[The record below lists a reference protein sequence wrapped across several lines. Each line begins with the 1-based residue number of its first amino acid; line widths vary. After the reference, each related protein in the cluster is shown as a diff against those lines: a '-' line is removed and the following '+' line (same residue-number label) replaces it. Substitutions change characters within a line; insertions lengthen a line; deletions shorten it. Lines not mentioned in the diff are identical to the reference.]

1 MAGHAQLKFV
11 MTECSKTQIRLTGLT
26 WSIQKSKVV
35 STALNA
41 FEKWCV
47 IFVVQYNLK
56 KILAYFLPKIS
67 CFLLG
72 CEKNNLVS
80 VERKY
85 KKPGSR
91 TLRRKEII
99 DSSPN

>member
-1 MAGHAQLKFV
+1 MAGHAQLEFV

-26 WSIQKSKVV
+26 WSIQKFKVV

-56 KILAYFLPKIS
+56 KSCLRFAKKKIMFL
-67 CFLLG
+67 FRL
-72 CEKNNLVS
+72 
-80 VERKY
+80 
-85 KKPGSR
+85 
-91 TLRRKEII
+91 
-99 DSSPN
+99 